1 MANNYWVLGTFTRAP
16 HGLSYLLV
24 ATILILYTSKF
35 SLGEMSQQFIKD
47 PKHEP
52 RTIWSFIPDLSP

>member
-16 HGLSYLLV
+16 HELSYLLV

-35 SLGEMSQQFIKD
+35 SLGEISQLFIKD
-47 PKHEP
+47 LKHEP
-52 RTIWSFIPDLSP
+52 KTIWRFTPDLSP